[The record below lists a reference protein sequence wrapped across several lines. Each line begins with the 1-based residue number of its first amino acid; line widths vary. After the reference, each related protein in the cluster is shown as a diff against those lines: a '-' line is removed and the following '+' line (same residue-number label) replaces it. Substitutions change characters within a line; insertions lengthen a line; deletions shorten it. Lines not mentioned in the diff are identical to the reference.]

1 MQGGTIKKRNKGGA
15 MKHYQ
20 IRYIVQESEDG
31 VLWHDLM
38 DCMSEEEAVDEVIML
53 QDTELRRVS

>member
-1 MQGGTIKKRNKGGA
+1 

-38 DCMSEEEAVDEVIML
+38 DCMSEEEAVDEVIIL

>member
-1 MQGGTIKKRNKGGA
+1 MQGGTIKERDKGGL

-38 DCMSEEEAVDEVIML
+38 DCASEEEAVDEVIIL

>member
-1 MQGGTIKKRNKGGA
+1 MKR
-15 MKHYQ
+15 YQ

-38 DCMSEEEAVDEVIML
+38 DCASEEEAVEEVIVL
-53 QDTELRRVS
+53 QGTELERVK

>member
-1 MQGGTIKKRNKGGA
+1 

-38 DCMSEEEAVDEVIML
+38 DCASEEEAVKEMILL
-53 QDTELRRVS
+53 QNKELERRK

>member
-1 MQGGTIKKRNKGGA
+1 

-31 VLWHDLM
+31 VLWHDLT
-38 DCMSEEEAVDEVIML
+38 DCACEEEAVEEVIML
-53 QDTELRRVS
+53 QGAELRKVS

>member
-1 MQGGTIKKRNKGGA
+1 

-38 DCMSEEEAVDEVIML
+38 DCTSEEEAVNEVIML
-53 QDTELRRVS
+53 QNTELRRVS